1 VIVAGEPAEHGGRDP
16 TRIEAQADEPRGR
29 ILGRRRGDLP
39 DQSRHARA
47 AEGVG
52 QEAGVRRGVHDPPGP
67 GIDHQMNRI
76 TRGEGVRKVRHSRP
90 GREGGGELR
99 LG

>member
-1 VIVAGEPAEHGGRDP
+1 VIVAGQPAQHGGRDP
-16 TRIEAQADEPRGR
+16 AWIEAQADEPRRGV
-29 ILGRRRGDLP
+29 RRRRCHDLP
-39 DQSRHARA
+39 DQSCHAGA
-47 AEGVG
+47 TEGVR
-52 QEAGVRRGVHDPPGP
+52 QEEGVRGGVHDPPGP

-76 TRGEGVRKVRHSRP
+76 PRAKGRGQGRHSVP